1 MMPPHGSMELND
13 EVPLLEA
20 WMEPT
25 TRYKKEEGGHGD
37 LNGPLRYLAKVQSLL
52 IDTIISCEA
61 QVIYGLDF

>member
-37 LNGPLRYLAKVQSLL
+37 LNGPLRYLA
-52 IDTIISCEA
+52 
-61 QVIYGLDF
+61 QVIVY